1 MLPKLE
7 KFDAET
13 DRRKSGVYRHK
24 RNKNITQNTVSIG
37 DAIRGAVE
45 KLGLTA
51 KFQEQRAL
59 SLWPEIVGEQVA
71 SVANAYQIRHG
82 ELLVSVPQATWR
94 YHLMFERENFR
105 KRLNDLLGT
114 EVVRLIRF
122 TK

>member
-1 MLPKLE
+1 MLPKLDE
-7 KFDAET
+7 MDVET
-13 DRRKSGVYRHK
+13 DRRKSGVYRHRSVQK
-24 RNKNITQNTVSIG
+24 SAQNTVSIG
-37 DAIRGAVE
+37 DAIQGSIK

-71 SVANAYQIRHG
+71 GVTEAYQIKHG
-82 ELLVSVPQATWR
+82 ELLVSVQHATWQ
-94 YHLMFERENFR
+94 YHLMFERDNYR
-105 KRLNDLLGT
+105 KQLNDVLGS